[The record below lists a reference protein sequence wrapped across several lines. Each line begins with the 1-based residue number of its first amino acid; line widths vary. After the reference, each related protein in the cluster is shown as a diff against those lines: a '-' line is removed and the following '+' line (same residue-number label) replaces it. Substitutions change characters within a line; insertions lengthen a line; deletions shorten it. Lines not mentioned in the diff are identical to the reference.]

1 MKKMN
6 YYVTIAIVVLLNS
19 TNLLAQLDPINWRL
33 EDIKNSGNPFVTT
46 KILLATPDCN
56 ISNNCVEEENFMP
69 VWTKDLSTGQMTDC
83 PSPLYVRKDQ
93 YTKDKI
99 FRQSPFSSEFDPNN
113 PTGIIGDCNIGYVG
127 VNNVKPSEQLHVLG
141 NVKCDAGFF
150 MGDIKLSNI
159 INSTYNAYDAAGNLI
174 PYKPINLQGDFN
186 VTDTLTSKF
195 INVKGE
201 FKVKN
206 ASGQNVFAV
215 YQNGDVRARKTTV
228 DLLPIPDYV
237 FKKDYKLMNLKEL
250 ELYIA
255 QNNHLPNIKS
265 EAEYKQA
272 GEIDLGELNLKLL
285 EKVEEL
291 TLYTINQ
298 QKQIDELKKMILE
311 LKK

>member
-1 MKKMN
+1 MRRDLFTCEKIIRPLSRYASAN
-6 YYVTIAIVVLLNS
+6 GRVYY
-19 TNLLAQLDPINWRL
+19 
-33 EDIKNSGNPFVTT
+33 EGNT
-46 KILLATPDCN
+46 
-56 ISNNCVEEENFMP
+56 
-69 VWTKDLSTGQMTDC
+69 
-83 PSPLYVRKDQ
+83 
-93 YTKDKI
+93 
-99 FRQSPFSSEFDPNN
+99 DPNGN
-113 PTGIIGDCNIGYVG
+113 SNVGCSEDFTKCNIGFVG
-127 VNNVKPSEQLHVLG
+127 VNNTSPTEQLDVIG
-141 NVKCDAGFF
+141 NIKSSHNFIGKAAEISSIVYDGTIRDAQGNATGKNSAFKF
-150 MGDIKLSNI
+150 QTQEVSFSGNI
-159 INSTYNAYDAAGNLI
+159 FANGMTANNLEL
-174 PYKPINLQGDFN
+174 KSLNLNGDFK
-186 VTDTLTSKF
+186 L
-195 INVKGE
+195 
-201 FKVKN
+201 KN
-206 ASGQNVFAV
+206 LNGQNVFAV

-250 ELYIA
+250 ELYIS